1 LRRVPVL
8 QSGDHVLVVEAIGI
22 DPGNQHVV
30 SALEDGDTPEARD
43 LLERALD
50 AWAYPAVV
58 LTCVVNPGR
67 IVFAGD
73 AAHLGPPSRTAL
85 AERVLAGSPSPVAI
99 RFAELGERALVSG
112 AIAHLRNAPWIFL
125 PEEDDARQPEGA
137 AAEAAPPGTTREP
150 DSAPAVAS
158 DQALTPD

>member
-1 LRRVPVL
+1 MFFVFLHIFFFFSSRRRHTRWP
-8 QSGDHVLVVEAIGI
+8 
-22 DPGNQHVV
+22 
-30 SALEDGDTPEARD
+30 RD
-43 LLERALD
+43 WSSD
-50 AWAYPAVV
+50 V
-58 LTCVVNPGR
+58 CSS
-67 IVFAGD
+67 D
-73 AAHLGPPSRTAL
+73 SHLGPPSRTAL